1 MTAACADCIDPALM
15 AGAPANLQYRRVDVA
30 NERNGF
36 LDLQGA
42 TEMLVGDGMRPD
54 VEYATDADDVRWV
67 EQNQAALHLIEA
79 AVWAPEFQLP
89 LFDLDQNWAPYRQA
103 MRLKTVR
110 ARVHTAAGRWH
121 DAAQDLIETFEIGQR
136 PSTASQCTPKPRCR
150 SVLTQLIAK
159 HPNPFDA
166 ADQIQASGR
175 LIAATWP
182 TSLPSCRPITRRR

>member
-42 TEMLVGDGMRPD
+42 TEMLVGDGIRPD

-103 MRLKTVR
+103 MRLKTV
-110 ARVHTAAGRWH
+110 
-121 DAAQDLIETFEIGQR
+121 
-136 PSTASQCTPKPRCR
+136 
-150 SVLTQLIAK
+150 K

-182 TSLPSCRPITRRR
+182 TSLPSCRPTTRRR